1 MISISHKSRQTVV
14 PSGSMYHENKIEPSQ
29 RNKLFRFM
37 RKQTK
42 RSSLKAKKRRIEVVQ
57 NNLSEATAELSEEF
71 SVPSRRV
78 TLDYNVRV
86 RPIMSRKDYTPEE
99 VQNTWYT
106 QEEYDIILYV
116 RQKQINKLNQGKEFK
131 DIKYSGRGLEG
142 QTNDGLFKME
152 KATRIARRIVKLT
165 KTSLFDDEMIATTYR
180 KVASQFKL
188 KAQTIA
194 LRDQE
199 EAVLLA
205 RAQ

>member
-1 MISISHKSRQTVV
+1 M
-14 PSGSMYHENKIEPSQ
+14 
-29 RNKLFRFM
+29 
-37 RKQTK
+37 
-42 RSSLKAKKRRIEVVQ
+42 
-57 NNLSEATAELSEEF
+57 
-71 SVPSRRV
+71 
-78 TLDYNVRV
+78 
-86 RPIMSRKDYTPEE
+86 
-99 VQNTWYT
+99 
-106 QEEYDIILYV
+106 
-116 RQKQINKLNQGKEFK
+116 NQGKEFK

-142 QTNDGLFKME
+142 QTNDGLFEME
-152 KATRIARRIVKLT
+152 KVTRIAKRIVKLT

>member
-1 MISISHKSRQTVV
+1 
-14 PSGSMYHENKIEPSQ
+14 MYNENKAETQ
-29 RNKLFRFM
+29 RTGLLSFM

-42 RSSLKAKKRRIEVVQ
+42 RSSLKAKKKRIEIVQ
-57 NNLSEATAELSEEF
+57 NNSSEATAELSEEF
-71 SVPSRRV
+71 SVSAFSSRPTRRV

-99 VQNTWYT
+99 IQNTWYT

-142 QTNDGLFKME
+142 QTNDGLFEME
-152 KATRIARRIVKLT
+152 KVTRIAKRIVKLT